1 MWWIRLEREK
11 LRNEDGDEI
20 ENKIKWEKRWIGMVG
35 IDKRYGGVGK
45 KGNFGKI
52 KMRKIMKNKKIE
64 KN

>member
-1 MWWIRLEREK
+1 
-11 LRNEDGDEI
+11 
-20 ENKIKWEKRWIGMVG
+20 MVG